1 MDWGT
6 NQMDE
11 NYYPIT
17 FDGDSFIIVNNGTA
31 PAPCKITI
39 IPQIDFVVL
48 TIEGV
53 SKKPIKVQNVS
64 VNDTVVI
71 DGEERTITIND
82 EPAFNSYDGW
92 EFPKL
97 QPGENHISIVNGA
110 HIQISIEFNARYL

>member
-1 MDWGT
+1 
-6 NQMDE
+6 MDE

-17 FDGDSFIIVNNGTA
+17 FDGDSFIVINNGTA

-53 SKKPIKVQNVS
+53 SGKPIKVSHVN
-64 VNDTVVI
+64 VNDALVI
-71 DGEERTITIND
+71 DGENRIITIND
-82 EPAFNSYDGW
+82 EPAFNNFDGW

-97 QPGENHISIVNGA
+97 MPGENHIKIVNGA
-110 HIQISIEFNARYL
+110 HTQISVEFNTRYI

>member
-1 MDWGT
+1 MV
-6 NQMDE
+6 E

-17 FDGDSFIIVNNGTA
+17 FDGDSFTVVNSGTA

-53 SKKPIKVQNVS
+53 SDKPISISHLQ
-64 VNDTVVI
+64 VNDVLVI
-71 DGEERTITIND
+71 DGENRSITIN
-82 EPAFNSYDGW
+82 EVPAFNNYNGW

-97 QPGENHISIVNGA
+97 KPGVNEVKIVNGA

>member
-1 MDWGT
+1 M
-6 NQMDE
+6 NE

-17 FDGDSFIIVNNGTA
+17 FDGDSFVINNNGTA

-53 SKKPIKVQNVS
+53 SEKPIKVS
-64 VNDTVVI
+64 HIKVNDTVII
-71 DGEERTITIND
+71 DGENRIITIND
-82 EPAFNSYDGW
+82 APAFNNFDGW

-97 QPGENHISIVNGA
+97 QPGENRITIPNGA

>member
-1 MDWGT
+1 MV
-6 NQMDE
+6 E

-17 FDGDSFIIVNNGTA
+17 FDGDSFTVVNNGTA

-39 IPQIDFVVL
+39 IPQVDFVVL

-53 SKKPIKVQNVS
+53 SEKPISVS
-64 VNDTVVI
+64 SLHANDVLVI
-71 DGEERTITIND
+71 DGENRAITIND
-82 EPAFNSYDGW
+82 APAFNNYNGW

-97 QPGENHISIVNGA
+97 QPGVNEISIVNGA

>member
-1 MDWGT
+1 M
-6 NQMDE
+6 NE

-17 FDGDSFIIVNNGTA
+17 FDGDSFVIINNGTA

-53 SKKPIKVQNVS
+53 SEKPIKVSGVK
-64 VNDTVVI
+64 VNDVLVI
-71 DGEERTITIND
+71 DGENRTITIND
-82 EPAFNSYDGW
+82 KPAFNNYDGW

-97 QPGENHISIVNGA
+97 YPGENHISILNGS
-110 HIQISIEFNARYL
+110 HTQLSVEYNVRYL

>member
-1 MDWGT
+1 MTNGG
-6 NQMDE
+6 NQMVE

-17 FDGDSFIIVNNGTA
+17 FDGDSFIVVNNGTA

-53 SKKPIKVQNVS
+53 SDKPISISHLNA
-64 VNDTVVI
+64 NDVLVI
-71 DGEERTITIND
+71 DGENRSITIND
-82 EPAFNSYDGW
+82 TPAFNSYNGW

-97 QPGENHISIVNGA
+97 KPGVNEVKIVNGA

>member
-1 MDWGT
+1 MT
-6 NQMDE
+6 E

-39 IPQIDFVVL
+39 IPQVDFVVL

-53 SKKPIKVQNVS
+53 SEKPIQVQHLT
-64 VNDTVVI
+64 VNDVLVI
-71 DGEERTITIND
+71 DGENRTITIND
-82 EPAFNSYDGW
+82 EPAFNSYNGW

-97 QPGENHISIVNGA
+97 KPGENQIKIVNGS
-110 HIQISIEFNARYL
+110 HIQLSVEFNVRYL

>member
-1 MDWGT
+1 M
-6 NQMDE
+6 NE

-17 FDGDSFIIVNNGTA
+17 FDGDSFVIVNNGTA

-53 SKKPIKVQNVS
+53 SEKPIKMSHINT
-64 VNDTVVI
+64 NDIVVI
-71 DGEERTITIND
+71 DGENRIVTIND
-82 EPAFNSYDGW
+82 QPAFNSYDGW

-97 QPGENHISIVNGA
+97 KPGANEITIANGA
-110 HIQISIEFNARYL
+110 HIQISIEYNARYL